1 MIGYLRGRLHSKEPG
16 GIVVE
21 AGGIGYAVEVPLSTY
36 YELGELGIEIELL
49 IHTHVREAAII
60 LFGFNTAGERS
71 LFRKL
76 NAVSGVGPRLALAIL
91 GGMGPA
97 EFLDSVDAGDLGRI
111 VAVPGIGRKTAER
124 LVLEFKDKVTQL
136 RAELGV
142 DPTTAPTS
150 MTSSLQADVVSALE
164 NLGYKTALAEKAV
177 RNASAELTSDATFES
192 LLKGAL
198 TNLTG

>member
-36 YELGELGIEIELL
+36 YELGELGIEVELL
-49 IHTHVREAAII
+49 IHTHVREDAIV

-142 DPTTAPTS
+142 DPTTAPTG

-177 RNASAELTSDATFES
+177 RNASAELASDATFES
-192 LLKGAL
+192 LLKRAL
-198 TNLTG
+198 VSLT